1 MQRDITVPFTVVQDE
16 NGAWCAAA
24 ALSAEAFANGEGATR
39 DAAIAD
45 LREAIV
51 LLVAEIGV
59 PDQLTVTVET
69 D

>member
-1 MQRDITVPFTVVQDE
+1 VQRDITVPYTVVQDE
-16 NGAWCAAA
+16 NGAWCAEAT
-24 ALSAEAFANGEGATR
+24 LSSEAFANGEGDTP

-51 LLVAEIGV
+51 LLVAETGV